1 MLHDDDNA
9 SFFNH
14 VIIVTEE
21 SAEVTYVENYLS
33 TASGEGNQ
41 LNIVSKLLPVLIQI
55 SLMAQLT
62 I

>member
-1 MLHDDDNA
+1 MMMIMLV
-9 SFFNH
+9 SLTT
-14 VIIVTEE
+14 IIVTEE

-33 TASGEGNQ
+33 TASGEGNHQ
-41 LNIVSKLLPVLIQI
+41 ILFQKLLPVLIQI